1 MEAWEHEQFNSYYES
16 SSGRGWQR
24 YHNVSSHRTRYE
36 TVEDSERLA
45 SRKGDIIKFGSGYY
59 ERGFG
64 DWRDWFLNREQKKLF
79 WQRIENIPKYAIYQF
94 AVVANRYKWIKYKC
108 VTWQDYGVILM
119 FVTGNKPC
127 RIRKYYVGRPYERVS
142 YFPHIRKDGSI
153 YVKMKKP
160 FRVIDKTWFL
170 FDFNLS
176 EFIINLLKNYGDT
189 EECRDMFL
197 KKIKQLLENN
207 I

>member
-1 MEAWEHEQFNSYYES
+1 MEPWEHEQFDSYYENMTMIR
-16 SSGRGWQR
+16 GRWHG
-24 YHNVSSHRTRYE
+24 SSHRTRYE
-36 TVEDSERLA
+36 TVEDSERLHT
-45 SRKGDIIKFGSGYY
+45 RKGDIIKFGSGYY

-64 DWRDWFLNREQKKLF
+64 DWRDWFLTREQKKLF
-79 WQRIENIPKYAIYQF
+79 WQRRKDTAKYAINQF
-94 AVVANRYKWIKYKC
+94 AIVANRYKWIKYKTT
-108 VTWQDYGVILM
+108 TWHDYGAILM
-119 FVTGNKPC
+119 FVTGDKPC
-127 RIRKYYVGRPYERVS
+127 KTRKYYVGSGPYNRIS

-170 FDFNLS
+170 FNFNLS

-189 EECRDMFL
+189 EECRDIFL
-197 KKIKQLLENN
+197 DKIKQLLENN

>member
-1 MEAWEHEQFNSYYES
+1 MEPWEHEQFNSYYENMIMS
-16 SSGRGWQR
+16 RGRWRG
-24 YHNVSSHRTRYE
+24 SSHRTRYE

-45 SRKGDIIKFGSGYY
+45 TRKGDIIKFGSGYH
-59 ERGFG
+59 ERSFG

-79 WQRIENIPKYAIYQF
+79 WQRTRNIPNYAIHQF
-94 AVVANRYKWIKYKC
+94 AIVANRYKWIKYKTM
-108 VTWQDYGVILM
+108 TWHDYGVILM

-127 RIRKYYVGRPYERVS
+127 RIRKYYAGQRPYEYVS
-142 YFPHIRKDGSI
+142 YFPHIQNDGI

-160 FRVIDKTWFL
+160 FKVIDKTWFL

-176 EFIINLLKNYGDT
+176 EFIIDLLTKYGDK
-189 EECRDMFL
+189 EKSRDMFL
-197 KKIKQLLENN
+197 EKIKQLLEKN